1 MSNLNELFTELK
13 LLNTS
18 VQIASNLEHQPLSQ
32 RKPKLKIAQP
42 LLALDETRRYRCEL
56 LKTNTTILKS
66 VIESVPCFGEGKYV
80 LYEFKKMLAG
90 KFADIVENTEVL
102 VRAIQRL
109 MDTVLGPDALN
120 ADDDGKCEANTEVLQ
135 KSKTGT
141 APTLTI
147 LKGDVNCAYIT
158 RDDVTIK
165 CYGDC
170 NMVYI
175 IQLLAVNYVFDID
188 YPRPIAMF
196 LGFLQQF
203 IFNLI
208 ICKAVLGYTPY
219 VKIMSF
225 PNLHL
230 IIHHESFKNM

>member
-1 MSNLNELFTELK
+1 LDWNR
-13 LLNTS
+13 
-18 VQIASNLEHQPLSQ
+18 
-32 RKPKLKIAQP
+32 RK

-80 LYEFKKMLAG
+80 LYEFKKMFGG

-102 VRAIQRL
+102 VRATQRL

-120 ADDDGKCEANTEVLQ
+120 ADDDGKKRNEIWSIVLGSLQLIESETKFDRGEKGHKTPPTHNSSVRANTEIDVLQ

-158 RDDVTIK
+158 RDDLTIK

-170 NMVYI
+170 YMT
-175 IQLLAVNYVFDID
+175 A
-188 YPRPIAMF
+188 
-196 LGFLQQF
+196 
-203 IFNLI
+203 
-208 ICKAVLGYTPY
+208 
-219 VKIMSF
+219 
-225 PNLHL
+225 
-230 IIHHESFKNM
+230 

>member
-1 MSNLNELFTELK
+1 LDWNR
-13 LLNTS
+13 
-18 VQIASNLEHQPLSQ
+18 
-32 RKPKLKIAQP
+32 RK

-56 LKTNTTILKS
+56 LKTNTAILKS

-80 LYEFKKMLAG
+80 LYEFKKMFGG

-102 VRAIQRL
+102 VRATQRL

-120 ADDDGKCEANTEVLQ
+120 ADDDGKKRNEIWSIVLGSLQLIDSETKFDRGGGEGHKTPSTHNSTNTEIDVLQ

-165 CYGDC
+165 CNGDC
-170 NMVYI
+170 YMVYI

-188 YPRPIAMF
+188 YPGPIVMF
-196 LGFLQQF
+196 LGFLQQLLNLLS
-203 IFNLI
+203 FN
-208 ICKAVLGYTPY
+208 
-219 VKIMSF
+219 
-225 PNLHL
+225 
-230 IIHHESFKNM
+230 